1 MFCPVSTKDGCPLSQ
16 NFYLHK
22 DIPFFMSKVLLLIL
36 DGWGYRKEKRGNAI
50 ALAKTP
56 VLNNLWKNNPHAI
69 LKASGPAVG
78 LPKGFMG
85 NSEVGHLTLG
95 AGRIIDSDLVR
106 INNAI
111 KDGSFFRNKA
121 LLSAVN
127 HAKEKKQKLHLVGLL
142 SDSGVHSHINHLFSL
157 LELAKQKGVQEVYI
171 HAFLDGRD
179 TPPKAAAK
187 YITQLQQKMKQLG
200 VGTLATMM
208 GRFYAMDRD
217 NRWGREHKA
226 YDCMVNCIGRK
237 RNDPLQAL
245 AEAYAKGETDE
256 YVKPT
261 IFTRKCVVDEN
272 DSVIFFNFRSDRA
285 RELTR
290 AFVWGKFKEF
300 QRKKIIGLKFVTL
313 TQYDS
318 LVKVPVAF
326 PPLVPKQTLGEVI
339 SNAGVSQLRIAE
351 TEKWAH
357 VTYFFNG
364 LCECIFPH
372 EKRIHIPSRK
382 VAHYD
387 TAPAMKVNQI
397 TSAFLKNKNN
407 FDFFVVNFANADMAG
422 HTGNLHATKMAVE
435 AVDAAIGRIV
445 EEFSGTIFITADHGN
460 AEDKEA
466 EFATTHTTHDVPLLL
481 VNSPAMKL
489 KNGQLEDVAP
499 TILNV
504 MNIKKPKE
512 MKGRCLL

>member
-1 MFCPVSTKDGCPLSQ
+1 MP
-16 NFYLHK
+16 
-22 DIPFFMSKVLLLIL
+22 KVLLLIL

-56 VLNNLWKNNPHAI
+56 VFDRLWKNNPHTI

-78 LPKGFMG
+78 LPERFMG
-85 NSEVGHLTLG
+85 NSEVGHLTIG

-111 KDGSFFRNKA
+111 NNGLFFKNNA

-142 SDSGVHSHINHLFSL
+142 SDSGVHSHINHLFAL
-157 LELAKQKGVQEVYI
+157 LELAKRKGVQEVYV

-237 RNDPLQAL
+237 RNDPLEAL

-261 IFTRKCVVDEN
+261 IFTKKCVVDEN
-272 DSVIFFNFRSDRA
+272 DSVLFFNFRSDRA

-326 PPLVPKQTLGEVI
+326 PPIVPEQTLGEVI
-339 SNAGVSQLRIAE
+339 SNAGLSQLRIAE

-364 LCECIFPH
+364 LH
-372 EKRIHIPSRK
+372 EPPYENEYRIIIPSEK
-382 VAHYD
+382 TAHHDEHPEMMSEEITKRLLQGITDPSFSFIFVNYANSDIIAHSGNYD
-387 TAPAMKVNQI
+387 AA
-397 TSAFLKNKNN
+397 LK
-407 FDFFVVNFANADMAG
+407 
-422 HTGNLHATKMAVE
+422 
-435 AVDAAIGRIV
+435 AVDSLDIQLGRIV
-445 EEFSGTIFITADHGN
+445 EACLKEDVTLVITADHGN
-460 AEDKEA
+460 LETMIDSATSRIETKHNPSPVPFYLVDKRFKRENTNTMIHKSENQSVGTLA
-466 EFATTHTTHDVPLLL
+466 
-481 VNSPAMKL
+481 
-489 KNGQLEDVAP
+489 DVAP
-499 TILNV
+499 TVLEI
-504 MNIKKPKE
+504 MGIPQPIS
-512 MKGRCLL
+512 MTGQSLLKSIT